1 MTAAKYEAFGK
12 SKTLLG
18 WEKETGIPAKTL
30 YWRICTRGWTPE
42 EAIKRGPAQHGAL
55 PKYFTTYKGERMTVN
70 HLAKITGIHYRVLR
84 YRIYKMGM
92 TGDEAVENVRKRGGA
107 RPGAGRK
114 KLYANGCKYHPD
126 CDSCPFDDC
135 RM

>member
-12 SKTLLG
+12 RKTLLG

-42 EAIKRGPAQHGAL
+42 EAIARGTAQHNAL
-55 PKYFTTYKGERMTVN
+55 PKNFVTYKGERMTVYQ
-70 HLAKITGIHYRVLR
+70 LAKLSGIHYSVLL
-84 YRIYKMGM
+84 YRICQMGM
-92 TGDEAVENVRKRGGA
+92 TGDEAVEKVRKRGGA

-114 KLYANGCKYHPD
+114 KLYANGCRYCPN
-126 CDSCPFDDC
+126 CDECPFDDC